1 VKTHDPHLGAI
12 FISGADHDARFPP
25 QQENRPMRLGLAKAL
40 GAAGALITAAIVGGT
55 LIGSA
60 LAVDEDAP
68 TVSAAGAHC
77 ETFMDTFAAEL
88 GTTRDG
94 LVAAGQVAANAA
106 IDAAVAA
113 GDLTEERAAAM
124 RERVAE
130 YDGEGCHWF
139 GPGHRG
145 GPGRGAADFVR
156 GFVGA
161 GKFDAAAEALGLN
174 EAELMAGLREA
185 GGLEALAEA
194 QGASYDEVTAAVLA
208 DVETD
213 LDAAVTAG
221 NLTQERADAVLERV
235 TNWLDEGGELRGARH
250 PHGMRDGGG

>member
-1 VKTHDPHLGAI
+1 
-12 FISGADHDARFPP
+12 
-25 QQENRPMRLGLAKAL
+25 MRLGIAKAL

-55 LIGSA
+55 LIGST

-68 TVSAAGAHC
+68 ADSDAGAYC

-88 GTTRDG
+88 GTTREG
-94 LVAAGQVAANAA
+94 VMAAGQVAANAA

-130 YDGEGCHWF
+130 YDGEGCRWF
-139 GPGHRG
+139 GPGHRD
-145 GPGRGAADFVR
+145 GPGRGAAGFVR
-156 GFVGA
+156 GFIGA
-161 GKFDAAAEALGLN
+161 GRFDAAAEALDL
-174 EAELMAGLREA
+174 EMAELIAGLREA

-208 DVETD
+208 DVEAE
-213 LDAAVTAG
+213 LDAAVAAG
-221 NLTQERADAVLERV
+221 NLAQERADAVLERV
-235 TNWLDEGGELRGARH
+235 TTWLDDGGELRDARH
-250 PHGMRDGGG
+250 RHGMRDEGG